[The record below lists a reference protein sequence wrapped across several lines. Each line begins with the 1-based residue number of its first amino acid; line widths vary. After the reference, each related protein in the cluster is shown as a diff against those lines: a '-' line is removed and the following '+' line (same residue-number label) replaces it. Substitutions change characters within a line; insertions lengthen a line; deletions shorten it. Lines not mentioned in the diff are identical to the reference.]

1 MNILITGSASGI
13 GQALHKQLSVNH
25 KVFAPTRDELDLSD
39 TQQILN
45 YQLASYDMLINCAAT
60 GRGGKIDFVD
70 HQSQAVIEIINTN
83 LVAPMLLSKRVLSN
97 DPGCKIINIT
107 STNNNRYYGN
117 DLVYSLTKKSLAD
130 FGTMLKIDYPMLR
143 YLEVKLGLTRT
154 KFNQSRYRDEPD
166 RFIDIYQQHL
176 CLEPDA
182 VADRIVSV
190 LFDDTI
196 KILEIS
202 P

>member
-1 MNILITGSASGI
+1 MNILITGSASGV
-13 GQALHKQLSVNH
+13 GQALHKQLSSNH
-25 KVFAPTRDELDLSD
+25 NVLAPTRNELDLSD
-39 TQQILN
+39 AQQILN
-45 YQLASYDMLINCAAT
+45 YQLNSCDMLINCAAT

-70 HQSQAVIEIINTN
+70 HQSQAIVEIINTN
-83 LVAPMLLSKRVLSN
+83 LVAPMLLSKRVLLIN
-97 DPGCKIINIT
+97 PDCKIVNIT

-130 FGTMLKIDYPMLR
+130 FGTMLKVDYPVLR

-154 KFNQSRYRDEPD
+154 NFNQSRYRDEPH
-166 RFIDIYQQHL
+166 RFKDIYQQHP
-176 CLEPDA
+176 CLEPTT
-182 VADRIVSV
+182 VADRVVSV

-196 KILEIS
+196 KMLEIS